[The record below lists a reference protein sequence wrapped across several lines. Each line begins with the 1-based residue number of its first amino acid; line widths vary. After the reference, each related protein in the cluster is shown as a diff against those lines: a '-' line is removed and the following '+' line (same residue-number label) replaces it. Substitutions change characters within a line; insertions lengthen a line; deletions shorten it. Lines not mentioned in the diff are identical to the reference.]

1 MRLSNILI
9 RYSESRVQPS
19 NIFHGPVFNNC
30 SFGSNPMKNMLSS
43 DFVRKP
49 LSPVDQQGKK
59 RHFGEE
65 VPARKKKFKS
75 AKDLGLSL

>member
-1 MRLSNILI
+1 
-9 RYSESRVQPS
+9 
-19 NIFHGPVFNNC
+19 
-30 SFGSNPMKNMLSS
+30 MKNMLSS